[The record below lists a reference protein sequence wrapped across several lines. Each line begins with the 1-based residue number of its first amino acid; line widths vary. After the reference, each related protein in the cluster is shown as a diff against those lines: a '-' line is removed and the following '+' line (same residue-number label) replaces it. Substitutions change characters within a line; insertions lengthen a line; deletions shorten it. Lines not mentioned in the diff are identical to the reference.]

1 MAQTKT
7 IPNGKSFPEVTPA
20 ASPALPPDGSQAG
33 LEFTRYFPSAQLAP
47 FDVVEWERRTAL
59 ISNEKGQVIF
69 RQEGVE
75 VPKAWSQTATNIVAS
90 KYFHGKL
97 DTPEREYSVRQLI
110 GRVVDT
116 IVGWGERGSY
126 FASDSARDAFRDDL
140 THLLVEQK
148 MSFNSPVWFNVGVQ
162 AQPQCSACFI
172 NSVQDN
178 MESIMN
184 LTKTEGMLFKWGS
197 GTGTNFSALRGSHE
211 QPSGGGIASGPVS
224 FMKGF
229 DAFAGV
235 IKSGGKTRRA
245 AKMVILNVDHPD
257 IVEFIECKQK
267 EEAKAHALVSLGYD
281 GSHPDSDAYSSIFF
295 QNANNSVRV
304 TDDFMYAVVRDTD
317 FSTRTVTDGSVV
329 KTYKAKDLLHKISE
343 ATWHCGDPGM
353 QYDTTV
359 NRWHTSKNTA
369 RINASNPCSEY
380 MFLDD
385 SACNLASLNLLKFAP
400 NGTFDVESY
409 RHAVDILIT
418 AQEILVDNAGYP
430 TEQIM
435 RNSHDYRPLG
445 LGYAILGALLM
456 AAGLPYDSD
465 AGRDYAACVTA
476 IMCGEA
482 YLQSSRIAEQCAPLT
497 PATEPTKKS
506 LAETNLGANVMPGG
520 ACPGWYINREPFL
533 DVIRMHRASVN
544 NINKTNVPGP
554 LYESSKACWDEA
566 LAHGER
572 HGYRNSQVTV
582 LAPTGTIGFMMD
594 CDTTGIEP
602 DLALVK
608 YKKLVGGGMIK
619 IVNNTVPTAL
629 FKLGYDHD
637 EADKIVSYIDATG
650 TIEGAPDIK
659 DEHLAVFDCS
669 FKPAKGTRSIHYMG
683 HLKMMAAA
691 QPFISGAISKT
702 VNLPENASVE
712 DIMESYL
719 QAWKLGLK
727 AVAVYRDGCKKSQ
740 PLSASGTTTA
750 LSKKGDAAAAA
761 SVAAHVEEENLNA
774 PPRAHRNKLQEER
787 ASITH
792 KFSIGGH
799 EGYITV
805 GLYPNGEP
813 GELFITMAK
822 EGSTVSGLMDS
833 FALAVSIALQHGVP
847 LKLFCEKFAHTRF
860 EPSGWTNNPDIGFAK
875 SIMDYIFRW
884 LQLRFLTGQQGM
896 LFENLRLR
904 TPGAGPQPSG
914 GDDVSS
920 STAGPTTND
929 QRPRTGP
936 VHAADALAGLID
948 LGDAPTCSFC
958 GSIMTRN
965 GSCYRCG
972 SCGSTSGCSP
982 SGKRGRGG
990 PLQTFLP

>member
-1 MAQTKT
+1 
-7 IPNGKSFPEVTPA
+7 
-20 ASPALPPDGSQAG
+20 
-33 LEFTRYFPSAQLAP
+33 
-47 FDVVEWERRTAL
+47 
-59 ISNEKGQVIF
+59 
-69 RQEGVE
+69 
-75 VPKAWSQTATNIVAS
+75 
-90 KYFHGKL
+90 
-97 DTPEREYSVRQLI
+97 
-110 GRVVDT
+110 
-116 IVGWGERGSY
+116 
-126 FASDSARDAFRDDL
+126 
-140 THLLVEQK
+140 
-148 MSFNSPVWFNVGVQ
+148 
-162 AQPQCSACFI
+162 
-172 NSVQDN
+172 
-178 MESIMN
+178 
-184 LTKTEGMLFKWGS
+184 
-197 GTGTNFSALRGSHE
+197 
-211 QPSGGGIASGPVS
+211 
-224 FMKGF
+224 
-229 DAFAGV
+229 
-235 IKSGGKTRRA
+235 
-245 AKMVILNVDHPD
+245 
-257 IVEFIECKQK
+257 
-267 EEAKAHALVSLGYD
+267 
-281 GSHPDSDAYSSIFF
+281 
-295 QNANNSVRV
+295 
-304 TDDFMYAVVRDTD
+304 
-317 FSTRTVTDGSVV
+317 
-329 KTYKAKDLLHKISE
+329 
-343 ATWHCGDPGM
+343 
-353 QYDTTV
+353 
-359 NRWHTSKNTA
+359 
-369 RINASNPCSEY
+369 
-380 MFLDD
+380 
-385 SACNLASLNLLKFAP
+385 
-400 NGTFDVESY
+400 
-409 RHAVDILIT
+409 
-418 AQEILVDNAGYP
+418 
-430 TEQIM
+430 
-435 RNSHDYRPLG
+435 
-445 LGYAILGALLM
+445 M

-482 YLQSSRIAEQCAPLT
+482 YLQSSRIAESCPPLV
-497 PATEPTKKS
+497 PATEPTQKG

-520 ACPGWYINREPFL
+520 AAPGWYINREPFL

-544 NINKTNVPGP
+544 NINKTNVPTN
-554 LYESSKACWDEA
+554 LYESSKDCWDEA
-566 LAHGER
+566 LAHGEK

-629 FKLGYDHD
+629 FKLGYDHE

-712 DIMESYL
+712 DIMECYI

-750 LSKKGDAAAAA
+750 LSKKGDAAAA
-761 SVAAHVEEENLNA
+761 VAAQQHVEEENLNA
-774 PPRAHRNKLQEER
+774 PPRAVRHKLQEER

-792 KFSIGGH
+792 KFNIGGH

-805 GLYPNGEP
+805 GLYPDGEP

-833 FALAVSIALQHGVP
+833 FALAVSISLQHGVP

-860 EPSGWTNNPDIGFAK
+860 EPSGWTSNPDIGFAK

-904 TPGAGPQPSG
+904 TPGAASQSEAVGEATSSP
-914 GDDVSS
+914 VS
-920 STAGPTTND
+920 D
-929 QRPRTGP
+929 QRSEVRSPTPGS

-972 SCGSTSGCSP
+972 SCGSTSGCS
-982 SGKRGRGG
+982 
-990 PLQTFLP
+990 